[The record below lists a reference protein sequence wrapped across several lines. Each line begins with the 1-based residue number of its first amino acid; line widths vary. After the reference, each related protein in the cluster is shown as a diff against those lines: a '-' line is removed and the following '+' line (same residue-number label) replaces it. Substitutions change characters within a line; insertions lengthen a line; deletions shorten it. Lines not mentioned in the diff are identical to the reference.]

1 MLEKIKMWL
10 RNNKSKIVGVSF
22 VMIAIAF
29 VISQFTIYQL
39 REQNKVIFPKVEN
52 EINKL
57 EPKVISVSV
66 DKQLEKI
73 EKNQDA
79 KAKECKIVDGN
90 IVLSENEFLKGRNL
104 AIFDLNTFEY
114 NENKYHLTTS
124 SSTGAEIFGVRLK
137 KINRDGTQ
145 TYITHYE
152 LVSNL
157 QLNKKEYERYLLIKS
172 KK

>member
-1 MLEKIKMWL
+1 MYEKIKVWY
-10 RNNKSKIVGVSF
+10 KSQDKVKIMLI
-22 VMIAIAF
+22 MIVIAF
-29 VISQFTIYQL
+29 LVLELTPSFKSQVDTAIQ
-39 REQNKVIFPKVEN
+39 ETKIIE
-52 EINKL
+52 KL
-57 EPKVISVSV
+57 EPKVIEIKV
-66 DKQLEKI
+66 DEKLEEI
-73 EKNQDA
+73 EKAADK
-79 KAKECKIVDGN
+79 KAEECQIVDGN

-124 SSTGAEIFGVRLK
+124 RDTGAEIFGVRLK

-157 QLNKKEYERYLLIKS
+157 QLNKKEYERYLLIKG